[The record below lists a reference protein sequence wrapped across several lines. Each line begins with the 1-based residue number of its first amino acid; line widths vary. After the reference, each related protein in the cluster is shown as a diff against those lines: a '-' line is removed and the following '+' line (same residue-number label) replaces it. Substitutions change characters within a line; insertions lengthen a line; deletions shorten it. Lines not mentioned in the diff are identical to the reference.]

1 MSAAVAIADHLR
13 DWIKGINGRGVSM
26 AIFGSRAPT
35 AGRYRWLSSTP
46 TERRASIALHLTR
59 SCRDVG
65 KTVVCSIRR
74 MAAPGTPAVQTG
86 KRYRYR
92 VSEIR
97 LRKSQLD
104 YIPSFLLPPC
114 PPSIYP
120 STKAGQQPRDIS
132 GEVGR
137 DERG

>member
-1 MSAAVAIADHLR
+1 MSV
-13 DWIKGINGRGVSM
+13 
-26 AIFGSRAPT
+26 RA
-35 AGRYRWLSSTP
+35 
-46 TERRASIALHLTR
+46 
-59 SCRDVG
+59 
-65 KTVVCSIRR
+65 KTVVCYNDKANGGARSPRG
-74 MAAPGTPAVQTG
+74 P
-86 KRYRYR
+86 KRI
-92 VSEIR
+92 VVKFG

>member
-1 MSAAVAIADHLR
+1 MAAPSPRGPNVSEIRLR
-13 DWIKGINGRGVSM
+13 KSQPLYDYIPSV
-26 AIFGSRAPT
+26 
-35 AGRYRWLSSTP
+35 
-46 TERRASIALHLTR
+46 
-59 SCRDVG
+59 

-86 KRYRYR
+86 KS
-92 VSEIR
+92 SEIR
-97 LRKSQLD
+97 LRKSQPLYD
-104 YIPSFLLPPC
+104 YIPSVLLPPC

>member
-1 MSAAVAIADHLR
+1 
-13 DWIKGINGRGVSM
+13 M
-26 AIFGSRAPT
+26 AIFQSDGAQ
-35 AGRYRWLSSTP
+35 GVDSSTSYAIVP
-46 TERRASIALHLTR
+46 R
-59 SCRDVG
+59 CRLDVG
-65 KTVVCSIRR
+65 KTVVCYK
-74 MAAPGTPAVQTG
+74 ANGGADAPSPRGPN
-86 KRYRYR
+86 

-104 YIPSFLLPPC
+104 YIPSFLLPPS